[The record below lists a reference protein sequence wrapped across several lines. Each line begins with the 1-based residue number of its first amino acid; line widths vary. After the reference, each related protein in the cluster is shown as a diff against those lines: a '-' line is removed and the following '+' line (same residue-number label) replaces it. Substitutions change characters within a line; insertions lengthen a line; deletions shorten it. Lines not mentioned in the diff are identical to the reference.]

1 MFVYVCCGSI
11 LNSVSCLLVASR
23 VLLDSVV
30 TSYAKLVLRISGVS
44 TDSVPFKL
52 NVCSNEKSTNC
63 T

>member
-30 TSYAKLVLRISGVS
+30 TSYAKLFLRNVGSLNCFVLR
-44 TDSVPFKL
+44 
-52 NVCSNEKSTNC
+52 SNLMFVRSR
-63 T
+63 

>member
-44 TDSVPFKL
+44 TAFRHVQIVCLLDLFKQ
-52 NVCSNEKSTNC
+52 
-63 T
+63 